1 MSGDR
6 KQAAAAR
13 ESAAKA
19 DGDRVAPG
27 GSNAAN
33 SSPADANA
41 STTSLARGQFAIVL
55 VVTLIRMPLA
65 VLFALVLL
73 QSDPGPATV
82 WSLVG
87 LLTIIEISDGLDGY
101 LARRW
106 RVASRMGAIVDPY
119 SDSISRMT
127 IYWALAAAGKTLV
140 YMPLV
145 FAVRDVTVAY
155 CRILWVGANRSAGAQ
170 WSGKIKAVVQGVGAF
185 TLILW
190 PTLFPGHAWIEPVM
204 SWVVLATTV
213 ASMIDYVGKTVP
225 LLKST

>member
-6 KQAAAAR
+6 KQ
-13 ESAAKA
+13 
-19 DGDRVAPG
+19 D
-27 GSNAAN
+27 
-33 SSPADANA
+33 SPATAA
-41 STTSLARGQFAIVL
+41 SSTRSQFAIVL
-55 VVTLIRMPLA
+55 VVTLVRMPLA
-65 VLFALVLL
+65 VLFAFVLL
-73 QSDPGPATV
+73 NDDSGPITV

-87 LLTIIEISDGLDGY
+87 LLTIIEISDGLDGF

-106 RVASRMGAIVDPY
+106 GVTSRMGAIVDPY

-145 FAVRDVTVAY
+145 FAIRDVTVAY

-170 WSGKIKAVVQGVGAF
+170 WSGKVKAVVQGVGAF

-190 PTLFPGHAWIEPVM
+190 PTLLPGHAWIEPVM
-204 SWVVLATTV
+204 SWIVLVTTV
-213 ASMIDYVGKTVP
+213 ASMADYVGKTVP
-225 LLKST
+225 LLKSA

>member
-6 KQAAAAR
+6 KQ
-13 ESAAKA
+13 
-19 DGDRVAPG
+19 D
-27 GSNAAN
+27 
-33 SSPADANA
+33 SPATHA
-41 STTSLARGQFAIVL
+41 SSTRSQFVMVL
-55 VVTLIRMPLA
+55 VVTLVRMPLA
-65 VLFALVLL
+65 VLFAFVLL
-73 QSDPGPATV
+73 NYDSGPMSV
-82 WSLVG
+82 WSLAG
-87 LLTIIEISDGLDGY
+87 LLTIIEISDGLDGF

-106 RVASRMGAIVDPY
+106 GVTSRMGAIVDPY

-145 FAVRDVTVAY
+145 FAIRDVTVAY

-170 WSGKIKAVVQGVGAF
+170 WSGKVKAVVQGVGAF

-190 PTLFPGHAWIEPVM
+190 PTLLPGQAWIEPVM
-204 SWVVLATTV
+204 SWVVLVTTV
-213 ASMIDYVGKTVP
+213 VSMVDYVGKTVP